1 MQTKNTDFIYKNYL
15 NKVCFQH
22 DMAYGKSKYLA
33 KRTHWNKVLSDKEFK
48 IASDPKHDG
57 YQRGLVS
64 MVYRFLDK
72 KSAESGVATKPNQ
85 QLVNKLHEQIIRRFK
100 RRKVYS
106 SLRDNIWGVDF
117 ADMQSLRKYNKGIKY
132 LLCVSDLRSKY
143 AWAVPWKDKRGI
155 SVVNAF
161 QKILDSS
168 NRKPNKIWIHQGGE
182 FYNNFLKRFL
192 KMNKIEM
199 CSTYSEGK
207 SVVAERFIR
216 TLKNFLN
223 TWQPFQKMFILMC

>member
-1 MQTKNTDFIYKNYL
+1 
-15 NKVCFQH
+15 
-22 DMAYGKSKYLA
+22 
-33 KRTHWNKVLSDKEFK
+33 
-48 IASDPKHDG
+48 
-57 YQRGLVS
+57 

-85 QLVNKLHEQIIRRFK
+85 QLVNKLPEQIIRRFK

-168 NRKPNKIWIHQGGE
+168 NRKANKIWIHQVGE
-182 FYNNFLKRFL
+182 FYNNFLKDF
-192 KMNKIEM
+192 
-199 CSTYSEGK
+199 
-207 SVVAERFIR
+207 
-216 TLKNFLN
+216 
-223 TWQPFQKMFILMC
+223 